1 MELSIDISEKDL
13 ISFGWE
19 SIQKEINNTLKWM
32 RIRQSFRK
40 ISEKLKSSYDDE
52 EDYFRVLEE
61 IRESAWNEYKKEISF
76 I

>member
-1 MELSIDISEKDL
+1 MELTIDISEKDL

-19 SIQKEINNTLKWM
+19 SVQKEINNTLKWM

-40 ISEKLKSSYDDE
+40 ISENLKSSYDE
-52 EDYFRVLEE
+52 QDYFRALEE
-61 IRESAWNEYKKEISF
+61 IRQSAWNEYKKEISC